1 MDMTPHFPIYMDYG
15 ATTPCDPRVVD
26 AMIPWLRE
34 HFGNPASRSHAW
46 GWEAEE
52 AVETARGHVA
62 ELIGADPREIVWTSG
77 ATESNNL
84 ALKGAAHF
92 YQGKGKHLIT
102 VKTEHKAVLD
112 TTRELERQGFE
123 VTYLDVQEDGLLDL
137 DKLKAAIRPDTIL
150 ISVMFVNNEIG
161 VIQDIPAIGKLCREK
176 GVLFHVDAAQAT
188 GKVEIDLNTLPVDL
202 MSLASHKT
210 YGPKGIGALYVRR
223 KPRVRLE
230 AQMHGGG
237 HERGMRSGTLPTHQ
251 CVGMGEA
258 FRIAKAEMAQDL
270 AKARALQK
278 RLLDGLKDV
287 EQVFVNGHL
296 EKRVPHNLNM
306 SFNFVEGESLIMGIK
321 GLAVS
326 SGSACT
332 SASLEPSYVLRALG
346 RSDELAH
353 SSLRMTIGRFTT
365 EEEIDYAISTIKLN
379 VAKLRELS
387 PLWEMFQDGVQRR
400 SCAQD
405 HAGGIRLSPAQRA
418 GQPSAE
424 VRGIRDQDAPGGLR
438 LGHAGRLGEAACG
451 RRGGAGGASDRPGG
465 PRG

>member
-1 MDMTPHFPIYMDYG
+1 MDMSPHFPIYMDYG
-15 ATTPCDPRVVD
+15 ATSPVDQRVVD
-26 AMIPWLRE
+26 VMVPWLRE

-46 GWEAEE
+46 GWEAE
-52 AVETARGHVA
+52 AIVEKARGDVA
-62 ELIGADPREIVWTSG
+62 ALIGADPREIVWTSG

-84 ALKGAAHF
+84 AIKGAAHF
-92 YQGKGKHLIT
+92 YKSRGKHLIT

-137 DKLKAAIRPDTIL
+137 NKLKSAMRDDTTL
-150 ISVMFVNNEIG
+150 VSVMFVNNEIG
-161 VIQDIPAIGKLCREK
+161 VIQDIAAIGAMCRER
-176 GVLFHVDAAQAT
+176 GIVFHVDAAQAT
-188 GKVEIDLNTLPVDL
+188 GKVSIDLGTLPVDL

-251 CVGMGEA
+251 IVGMGEA
-258 FRIAKAEMAQDL
+258 FRIAREEM
-270 AKARALQK
+270 LQQ
-278 RLLDGLKDV
+278 RLINGLSGI
-287 EQVFVNGHL
+287 EQTFLNGHP
-296 EKRVPHNLNM
+296 EKRVPHNVNM

-321 GLAVS
+321 GIAVS

-365 EEEIDYAISTIKLN
+365 TEEIDYVVTTLKDR

-387 PLWEMFQDGVQRR
+387 PLWEMYKDGIDISSIQW
-400 SCAQD
+400 
-405 HAGGIRLSPAQRA
+405 
-418 GQPSAE
+418 SA
-424 VRGIRDQDAPGGLR
+424 
-438 LGHAGRLGEAACG
+438 H
-451 RRGGAGGASDRPGG
+451 
-465 PRG
+465 

>member
-1 MDMTPHFPIYMDYG
+1 MTPHFPIYLDYG
-15 ATTPCDPRVVD
+15 ATTPVDPRVVD

-46 GWEAEE
+46 GWEAE
-52 AVETARGHVA
+52 AIVETSREQVA
-62 ELIGADPREIVWTSG
+62 ALINADPREIVWTSG

-84 ALKGAAHF
+84 AIKGAAQF
-92 YQGKGKHLIT
+92 YKGRGKHIVT

-112 TTRELERQGFE
+112 TVRELERQGFE
-123 VTYLDVQEDGLLDL
+123 ATYLDVQPNGLLDL
-137 DKLKAAIRPDTIL
+137 DQFKAALRPDTIL
-150 ISVMFVNNEIG
+150 VSVMLVNNEIG
-161 VIQDIPAIGKLCREK
+161 VIQDIPAIGNLCRER
-176 GVLFHVDAAQAT
+176 GIIFHVDAAQAT
-188 GKVEIDLNTLPVDL
+188 GKVAIDMATLPVDL

-251 CVGMGEA
+251 IVGMGVA
-258 FRIAKAEMAQDL
+258 FDIARQEMGAESERI
-270 AKARALQK
+270 RALHTK
-278 RLLDGLKDV
+278 LVSGLTDI
-287 EQVFVNGHL
+287 EQVFINGDMQH
-296 EKRVPHNLNM
+296 RVPHNLNI
-306 SFNFVEGESLIMGIK
+306 SFNYVEGESLIMGVK

-365 EEEIDYAISTIKLN
+365 EAEIDYAVSTLKDR

-387 PLWEMFQDGVQRR
+387 PLWDMYRDGIDISSIQW
-400 SCAQD
+400 
-405 HAGGIRLSPAQRA
+405 
-418 GQPSAE
+418 
-424 VRGIRDQDAPGGLR
+424 
-438 LGHAGRLGEAACG
+438 AAH
-451 RRGGAGGASDRPGG
+451 
-465 PRG
+465 

>member
-1 MDMTPHFPIYMDYG
+1 MSSTPHFPIYMDYG
-15 ATTPCDPRVVD
+15 ATTPVDPRVVD

-52 AVETARGHVA
+52 AVEKARQHVA
-62 ELIGADPREIVWTSG
+62 DLIGADSREIVWTSG

-84 ALKGAAHF
+84 AIKGAAQF
-92 YQGKGKHLIT
+92 YKSRGKHLIT

-112 TTRELERQGFE
+112 TMRELERQGFD
-123 VTYLDVQEDGLLDL
+123 VSYLDVQEDGLLSMDAL
-137 DKLKAAIRPDTIL
+137 QAAIRPDTIL

-161 VIQDIPAIGKLCREK
+161 VVQDIAAIGALCREK
-176 GVLFHVDAAQAT
+176 GIVFHVDAAQAT
-188 GKVEIDLNTLPVDL
+188 GKVAIDLNTLPVDL

-258 FRIAKAEMAQDL
+258 FRIARLEMDQDN
-270 AKARALQK
+270 AKAAALHK
-278 RLLDGLKDV
+278 RLIDGLADL
-287 EQVFVNGHL
+287 EQVFLNGHATQ
-296 EKRVPHNLNM
+296 RVAQNINM
-306 SFNFVEGESLIMGIK
+306 SFNYVEGESLIMGIK

-353 SSLRMTIGRFTT
+353 SSLRMTIGRWTT
-365 EEEIDYAISTIKLN
+365 EEDIDFAVKTIREN

-387 PLWEMFQDGVQRR
+387 PLWEMYKDGIDLNTIQW
-400 SCAQD
+400 
-405 HAGGIRLSPAQRA
+405 
-418 GQPSAE
+418 
-424 VRGIRDQDAPGGLR
+424 
-438 LGHAGRLGEAACG
+438 AAH
-451 RRGGAGGASDRPGG
+451 
-465 PRG
+465 

>member
-1 MDMTPHFPIYMDYG
+1 MDMTPHFPIYLDYG
-15 ATTPCDPRVVD
+15 ATTPVDPRVAD

-52 AVETARGHVA
+52 AVEKARTQVA
-62 ELIGADPREIVWTSG
+62 DLIGADPREIVWTSG

-84 ALKGAAHF
+84 AIKGAGHF
-92 YQGKGKHLIT
+92 YQGKGKHLVT

-112 TTRELERQGFE
+112 TMREMERQGFE
-123 VTYLDVQEDGLLDL
+123 VTYLEVQENGLLDL
-137 DKLKAAIRPDTIL
+137 DAFKAALRPDTIL
-150 ISVMFVNNEIG
+150 VSVMFVNNEIG
-161 VIQDIPAIGKLCREK
+161 VIQDIPAIGAMCREK
-176 GVLFHVDAAQAT
+176 GILLHVDAAQAT
-188 GKVEIDLNTLPVDL
+188 GKVEIDLKTLPVDL

-251 CVGMGEA
+251 IVGMGEA
-258 FRIAKAEMAQDL
+258 FRLAREEMAQDL

-278 RLLDGLKDV
+278 RLLDGLSDL
-287 EQVFVNGHL
+287 EQVFVNGDL
-296 EKRVPHNLNM
+296 TRRVPHNLNM
-306 SFNFVEGESLIMGIK
+306 SFNYVEGESLIMGIK

-353 SSLRMTIGRFTT
+353 RSLRMTIGRFTT
-365 EEEIDYAISTIKLN
+365 EEEIDYAIATIREN

-387 PLWEMFQDGVQRR
+387 PLWEMYQDGVDLNSIQW
-400 SCAQD
+400 
-405 HAGGIRLSPAQRA
+405 
-418 GQPSAE
+418 
-424 VRGIRDQDAPGGLR
+424 
-438 LGHAGRLGEAACG
+438 AAH
-451 RRGGAGGASDRPGG
+451 
-465 PRG
+465 